1 MSVRITIAWLSQ
13 LWLLGTRVRLMTV
26 CALILMCP
34 IGVQD
39 VVAQTADVQAD
50 SNQLAEN
57 IQANP
62 GTESVEMSAHCV
74 MANSAESDF
83 PNSLV
88 VHLVDENDG
97 LVAAWYDGATTRY
110 PHGVLGDDIEASELF
125 VIANEAGTQCSQQVV
140 LDDNEVFEDLAPRLV
155 DMDGDGEMDVVTIIS
170 HAEKGARIAVFG
182 YAAGDRS
189 QLKLK
194 ASTRAIGT
202 PFRWLAP
209 IGMGDFN
216 NDGRM
221 DIAYVDRPHLARI
234 LRVVSYTES
243 NELEEIASAPGF
255 TNHRIGEDFIS
266 SGVRSCQGRLQL
278 VTADSRWERILL
290 TSVKETT
297 LVTDDAGP
305 FTGVDSIRAALEC
318 TD

>member
-1 MSVRITIAWLSQ
+1 
-13 LWLLGTRVRLMTV
+13 MTF
-26 CALILMCP
+26 CALALSCSIW
-34 IGVQD
+34 GHD
-39 VVAQTADVQAD
+39 AVAQTTSTEPSGD
-50 SNQLAEN
+50 QLAEN
-57 IQANP
+57 RPIKP
-62 GTESVEMSAHCV
+62 ITDEVDMVGECV
-74 MANSAESDF
+74 MANSADSDF

-125 VIANEAGTQCSQQVV
+125 VIANEAGAQCSQQIV

-170 HAEKGARIAVFG
+170 HADQGARIAVFG
-182 YAAGDRS
+182 YVAGDRS
-189 QLKLK
+189 SLKLK

-216 NDGRM
+216 GDGRM
-221 DIAYVDRPHLARI
+221 DIAYIDRPHLARI

-243 NELEEIASAPGF
+243 DELEEIASAPGF

-266 SGVRSCQGRLQL
+266 SGVRGCDGQLQL

-305 FTGVDSIRAALEC
+305 FSGVDSIRDALEC